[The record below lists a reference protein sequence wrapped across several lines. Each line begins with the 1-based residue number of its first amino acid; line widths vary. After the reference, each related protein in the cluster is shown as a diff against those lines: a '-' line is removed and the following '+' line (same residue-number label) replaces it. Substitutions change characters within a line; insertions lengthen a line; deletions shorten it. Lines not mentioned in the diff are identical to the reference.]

1 MAYLWETSVYTGIFF
16 NIQINSRNQNMG
28 FFNRRR
34 TDGAT
39 FDGQGDERRGF
50 VDVIQFNGQPD
61 DIVWKFPYNN
71 ISTAAQ
77 LVVNQSQEAIFLKG
91 GEVADIFGPGTKTL
105 SANNIPILQK
115 LINLPFGGN
124 TPFVAEVWFVSK
136 TVRRNLKFG
145 TERPIDIWDPLI
157 QNSVPVRAFGQYGI
171 RISDSAV
178 FLREMVGT
186 LHLFNTEDIIEQF
199 RSDIVQALS
208 ERINNFMADEQV
220 SVVTINGKLSVV
232 SRYIQDQINEEFAR
246 YGLEITNLKVENI
259 NYDKNDPQVAR
270 ILEGY
275 AKAKE
280 RAVQGFTY
288 QQERQFDIL
297 ETAAGNEGSSGDTM
311 GAGMGLGLGV
321 GIGAA
326 FNSQIQNIANRA
338 MGAGAQ
344 TSQTVTPPPPGAA
357 PAVSFH
363 ISVNGQQYGPYD
375 MAAMQQ
381 MAANG
386 QVTPSTY
393 VWRPGMAQWIA
404 ASQCPE
410 LTPLFAPPGA
420 PPPPPPAPPVP
431 PTAPPTS
438 PLS

>member
-1 MAYLWETSVYTGIFF
+1 
-16 NIQINSRNQNMG
+16 MG
-28 FFNRRR
+28 FFNRKR
-34 TDGAT
+34 TDGYT

-50 VDVIQFNGQPD
+50 VDVIKFNGQPD

-77 LVVNQSQEAIFLKG
+77 LVVNQSQEAVFLKG

-105 SANNIPILQK
+105 SANNIPVLQK

-171 RISDSAV
+171 RIADSAT

-186 LHLFNTEDIIEQF
+186 LHLFSTEDIIEQF

-220 SVVTINGKLSVV
+220 SVVAINGKLSVV
-232 SRYIQDQINEEFAR
+232 SRYIQDQINDEFSR
-246 YGLEITNLKVENI
+246 YGIEITNLKVENI
-259 NYDKNDPQVAR
+259 NFDKNDPQVAR

-297 ETAAGNEGSSGDTM
+297 ETAAGNEGSAGDTM

-321 GIGAA
+321 GLGAA
-326 FNSQIQNIANRA
+326 FNSQIHNIANQA
-338 MGAGAQ
+338 MGSAGQQ
-344 TSQTVTPPPPGAA
+344 TQPLQPPPGTT
-357 PAVSFH
+357 PAVKYH

-375 MAAMQQ
+375 MITLQQ
-381 MAANG
+381 MVANG
-386 QVTPSTY
+386 QVTPATY
-393 VWRPGMAQWIA
+393 VWRPGMSQWLQ

-410 LTPLFAPPGA
+410 LSQLFTPPAGPPT
-420 PPPPPPAPPVP
+420 PPPAPIVP
-431 PTAPPTS
+431 PTPPTS
-438 PLS
+438 PMP

>member
-1 MAYLWETSVYTGIFF
+1 MGIF
-16 NIQINSRNQNMG
+16 
-28 FFNRRR
+28 NRKR
-34 TDGAT
+34 TDGMT
-39 FDGQGDERRGF
+39 FDGQGDDRRGF
-50 VDVIQFNGQPD
+50 IDVIQFNGSPD

-77 LVVNQSQEAIFLKG
+77 LVVNQSQEAVFLKG

-115 LINLPFGGN
+115 LINLPFGEN
-124 TPFVAEVWFVSK
+124 TPFVAEVWYVSK

-145 TERPIDIWDPLI
+145 TERPVDIWDPLI
-157 QNSVPVRAFGQYGI
+157 QNSVPVRAFGQYGV
-171 RISDSAV
+171 RIADSAA

-186 LHLFNTEDIIEQF
+186 LHLFTTDDIIEQF

-208 ERINNFMADEQV
+208 ERITNFMTEEQV
-220 SVVTINGKLSVV
+220 SVVTINGKLSAV
-232 SRYIQDQINEEFAR
+232 SKYIRDQINDEFSR
-246 YGLEITNLKVENI
+246 YGIEVTNLKVENI

-280 RAVQGFTY
+280 RTVQGFTY

-297 ETAAGNEGSSGDTM
+297 ETAAGNEGQSGTVM
-311 GAGMGLGLGV
+311 GTGMGLGMGM

-326 FNSQIQNIANRA
+326 FNAQISNIAGQA
-338 MGAGAQ
+338 MGSSVAPAQ
-344 TSQTVTPPPPGAA
+344 SCPLPPPGAA

-363 ISVNGQQYGPYD
+363 LSINGQQYGPYD
-375 MAAMQQ
+375 TNALRQ
-381 MAANG
+381 MAANR
-386 QVTPSTY
+386 QITPDTY
-393 VWRPGMAQWIA
+393 VWRSGMPQWLQ

-410 LTPLFAPPGA
+410 LATLFAPPQT
-420 PPPPPPAPPVP
+420 PPAPPMP
-431 PTAPPTS
+431 
-438 PLS
+438 

>member
-1 MAYLWETSVYTGIFF
+1 
-16 NIQINSRNQNMG
+16 MG
-28 FFNRRR
+28 FFNRKR

-50 VDVIQFNGQPD
+50 IDVIQYNGKPD
-61 DIVWKFPYNN
+61 DLVWKFPYNN
-71 ISTAAQ
+71 ISTASQ
-77 LVVNQSQEAIFLKG
+77 LIVNQSQEAIFLKG
-91 GEVADIFGPGTKTL
+91 GEIADIFGPGTKTL

-171 RISDSAV
+171 RISDSAA

-186 LHLFNTEDIIEQF
+186 LHLFTTEDIIAQF

-208 ERINNFMADEQV
+208 ERISNFMTDEQV
-220 SVVTINGKLSVV
+220 SVVSINGKLSAV
-232 SRYIQDQINEEFAR
+232 SGYIQNQVNEEFSR
-246 YGLEITNLKVENI
+246 YGLEVTNLKVENI

-280 RAVQGFTY
+280 RAVQGYTY

-297 ETAAGNEGSSGDTM
+297 ESAAGNEGTAGTTM
-311 GAGMGLGLGV
+311 GAGMGLGMGV
-321 GIGAA
+321 GIGGA
-326 FNSQIQNIANRA
+326 FNSQFAAIAGQS
-338 MGAGAQ
+338 MGQPAAQ
-344 TSQTVTPPPPGAA
+344 GSAAPPPPPGAT
-357 PAVSFH
+357 PGESFH
-363 ISVNGQQYGPYD
+363 VSVNGRQYGPYD
-375 MAAMQQ
+375 LTTMSQ
-381 MAANG
+381 MAANR
-386 QVTPSTY
+386 QITPDTY
-393 VWRPGMAQWIA
+393 VWRPGMAQWQQA
-404 ASQCPE
+404 AQCPE
-410 LTPLFAPPGA
+410 LSGFFTTPPPTPSAPPM
-420 PPPPPPAPPVP
+420 P
-431 PTAPPTS
+431 PTP
-438 PLS
+438 

>member
-1 MAYLWETSVYTGIFF
+1 MGIF
-16 NIQINSRNQNMG
+16 
-28 FFNRRR
+28 NRKR
-34 TDGAT
+34 TDGMT
-39 FDGQGDERRGF
+39 FDGQGDDRRGF
-50 VDVIQFNGQPD
+50 IDVIQFNGSPD

-77 LVVNQSQEAIFLKG
+77 LVVNQSQEAVFLKG

-124 TPFVAEVWFVSK
+124 TPFVAEVWYVSK

-145 TERPIDIWDPLI
+145 TERPVDIWDPLI
-157 QNSVPVRAFGQYGI
+157 QNSVPVRAFGQYGV
-171 RISDSAV
+171 RIADSAA

-186 LHLFNTEDIIEQF
+186 LHLFTTDDIIEQF

-208 ERINNFMADEQV
+208 ERITNFMTEEQV
-220 SVVTINGKLSVV
+220 SVVTINGKLSAV
-232 SRYIQDQINEEFAR
+232 SKYIRDQINDEFSR
-246 YGLEITNLKVENI
+246 YGIEVTNLKVENI

-275 AKAKE
+275 AKSKE

-297 ETAAGNEGSSGDTM
+297 ETAAGNEGQSGTVM
-311 GAGMGLGLGV
+311 GAGMGLGMGM

-326 FNSQIQNIANRA
+326 FNAQISNIAGQA
-338 MGAGAQ
+338 MGSSVAPAQ
-344 TSQTVTPPPPGAA
+344 SCPLPPPGAA

-363 ISVNGQQYGPYD
+363 LSINGQQYGPYD
-375 MAAMQQ
+375 TNALRQ
-381 MAANG
+381 MAANR
-386 QVTPSTY
+386 QITPDTY
-393 VWRPGMAQWIA
+393 VWRSGMPQWLQ

-410 LTPLFAPPGA
+410 LATLFAPPQT
-420 PPPPPPAPPVP
+420 PPAPPMP
-431 PTAPPTS
+431 
-438 PLS
+438 

>member
-1 MAYLWETSVYTGIFF
+1 
-16 NIQINSRNQNMG
+16 MG
-28 FFNRRR
+28 FFNRKR
-34 TDGAT
+34 TDGST
-39 FDGQGDERRGF
+39 FDGQGEDRRGF
-50 VDVIQFNGQPD
+50 IDVIQFNGDPD

-71 ISTAAQ
+71 ISTASQ

-115 LINLPFGGN
+115 LINLPFGGK
-124 TPFVAEVWFVSK
+124 TPFVAEVWFISK

-171 RISDSAV
+171 RISDSAAFV
-178 FLREMVGT
+178 REMVGT
-186 LHLFNTEDIIEQF
+186 LHLFTTDDIIDQF

-208 ERINNFMADEQV
+208 ERINNFMTEEQV
-220 SVVTINGKLSVV
+220 SVVTINGKLSAVSKYIQEQINDEF
-232 SRYIQDQINEEFAR
+232 SRYGI
-246 YGLEITNLKVENI
+246 EITNLKVENI

-297 ETAAGNEGSSGDTM
+297 ETAAGNEGTAGDTM
-311 GAGMGLGLGV
+311 GIGLGLGMGA

-326 FNSQIQNIANRA
+326 FNSQISNMANNV
-338 MGAGAQ
+338 MGG
-344 TSQTVTPPPPGAA
+344 SSLSSPSTPPPPGTN
-357 PAVSFH
+357 PTITFH

-375 MAAMQQ
+375 MTAMTQ
-381 MAANG
+381 MVANH
-386 QVTPSTY
+386 QMTPDTY
-393 VWRPGMAQWIA
+393 VWRPGMAQWLRA
-404 ASQCPE
+404 AQCPE
-410 LTPLFAPPGA
+410 LAPLFTSPM
-420 PPPPPPAPPVP
+420 PPPPVTPPAPPIP
-431 PTAPPTS
+431 
-438 PLS
+438 